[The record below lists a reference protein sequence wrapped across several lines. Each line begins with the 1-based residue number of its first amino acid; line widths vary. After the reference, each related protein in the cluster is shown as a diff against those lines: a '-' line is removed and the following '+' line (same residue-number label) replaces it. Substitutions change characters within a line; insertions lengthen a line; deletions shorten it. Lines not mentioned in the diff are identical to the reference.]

1 MKTNSLILGAAALM
15 LATACSND
23 EVVKVAENSAAIGFS
38 SFVNNSTRAVDN
50 DATTLND
57 LQVWGV
63 SYRGVDGAEISPY
76 AVFGGDKVTKGTPN
90 WTYDNTRYWV
100 AGNSYVFAA
109 VAPANAL
116 GVTVNPA
123 NAITGAISTI
133 DFTNNGTV
141 DLLYDAVEVPAQ
153 ESAADYEVVGF
164 NLRHILSRVRFE
176 FKNELAEGY
185 SIKVSALNI
194 TNANTTATFNGEE
207 WNVAETTG
215 TVGFDFDG
223 EEVAEPEYLDKA
235 AANESAKSQPS
246 YLFPTSEGT
255 YALSFN
261 VELILEDAVTGNPVS
276 IDTYTHTVTLPA
288 QEFKLG
294 YSYVFKTVIN
304 KDNVD
309 PDEVK
314 YPIEFKADVEPWGE
328 ENSTD
333 FSIE

>member
-1 MKTNSLILGAAALM
+1 GAAVLM

-23 EVVKVAENSAAIGFS
+23 EVVKVAENSVAIGFS

-63 SYRGVDGAEISPY
+63 SYRGVDGTEVSPY

-90 WTYDNTRYWV
+90 WTYENTRYWV
-100 AGNSYVFAA
+100 AGNSYAFAA
-109 VAPANAL
+109 VAPANAS
-116 GVTVNPA
+116 GVVVTPVNA
-123 NAITGAISTI
+123 VTGAISSI
-133 DFTNNGTV
+133 DFTNNGKV
-141 DLLYDAVEVPAQ
+141 DLLYDAVNVEAQ
-153 ESAADYEVVGF
+153 ESAAGYEVVAF

-194 TNANTTATFNGEE
+194 TNAKTKATFNGEE
-207 WNVAETTG
+207 WNVEDATG
-215 TVGFDFDG
+215 TVGFDFDD
-223 EEVAEPEYLDKA
+223 ETVADPKYLDKA

-246 YLFPTSEGT
+246 YLFPASEDPE
-255 YALSFN
+255 YALTFK
-261 VELILEDAVTGNPVS
+261 VELILEDAVTGDPVS

-294 YSYVFKTVIN
+294 YSYAFKTVIN
-304 KDNVD
+304 ADNVD

-314 YPIEFKADVEPWGE
+314 YPIEFTAEVEDWIDDTKTEAEIQFPK
-328 ENSTD
+328 D
-333 FSIE
+333 